1 MRKKLKPN
9 IEVFKITSKING
21 IYQELLEQYKTNSEV
36 QALLNEPIFNS
47 DMMAGDFRLITML
60 NHAIEIDSIE
70 VYLVKDIDNDVF
82 MWVIGKFLDDGN
94 ISMYPLLNKQSKDL
108 QLAIRDIL
116 VKKGIMTTLH

>member
-1 MRKKLKPN
+1 MKLHRKKN
-9 IEVFKITSKING
+9 WV
-21 IYQELLEQYKTNSEV
+21 YQELLEQYKTNPEV